1 MDRPTHFIILF
12 LTFPYSFNV
21 ESLRGHAVAKGLK
34 DTIDEIQRYLLSH
47 IFISIIINSTNSKN
61 FFRDVGKRMY
71 EIALRG
77 GLPDSNDLLSKN
89 DMVKLKRC
97 VYAQGAASLPPIT
110 THNIVDDHLGKKGA
124 SKK

>member
-1 MDRPTHFIILF
+1 M
-12 LTFPYSFNV
+12 
-21 ESLRGHAVAKGLK
+21 AKGLK

-47 IFISIIINSTNSKN
+47 IFINIIINSINSKKI
-61 FFRDVGKRMY
+61 FRDVGKRMY

>member
-1 MDRPTHFIILF
+1 
-12 LTFPYSFNV
+12 
-21 ESLRGHAVAKGLK
+21 
-34 DTIDEIQRYLLSH
+34 
-47 IFISIIINSTNSKN
+47 
-61 FFRDVGKRMY
+61 MY

>member
-1 MDRPTHFIILF
+1 M
-12 LTFPYSFNV
+12 
-21 ESLRGHAVAKGLK
+21 AKGLK
-34 DTIDEIQRYLLSH
+34 DTIDEIQRYLLLH
-47 IFISIIINSTNSKN
+47 IFINIIINSINSKKI
-61 FFRDVGKRMY
+61 FRDVGKRMY

>member
-1 MDRPTHFIILF
+1 M
-12 LTFPYSFNV
+12 
-21 ESLRGHAVAKGLK
+21 AKGLK

-47 IFISIIINSTNSKN
+47 IFYKYYHQFNKFKKI
-61 FFRDVGKRMY
+61 FRDVGKRMY

>member
-1 MDRPTHFIILF
+1 M
-12 LTFPYSFNV
+12 
-21 ESLRGHAVAKGLK
+21 AKGLK
-34 DTIDEIQRYLLSH
+34 DTIDEIQRYLS
-47 IFISIIINSTNSKN
+47 SIKYFYKYYHQFNKFKKI
-61 FFRDVGKRMY
+61 FRDVGKRMY

-89 DMVKLKRC
+89 DMVRLKRC
-97 VYAQGAASLPPIT
+97 IYAQGAANLPPIT

>member
-1 MDRPTHFIILF
+1 M
-12 LTFPYSFNV
+12 
-21 ESLRGHAVAKGLK
+21 AKGLK

-47 IFISIIINSTNSKN
+47 ISLNIVINSINSKK

>member
-1 MDRPTHFIILF
+1 M
-12 LTFPYSFNV
+12 
-21 ESLRGHAVAKGLK
+21 AKGLK
-34 DTIDEIQRYLLSH
+34 DTIDEIQRYELSH
-47 IFISIIINSTNSKN
+47 IFIFDEYYQHQFNKFKN
-61 FFRDVGKRMY
+61 IFRDVGKRMY

-124 SKK
+124 SKE

>member
-1 MDRPTHFIILF
+1 M
-12 LTFPYSFNV
+12 
-21 ESLRGHAVAKGLK
+21 AKGLK

-47 IFISIIINSTNSKN
+47 IFINIVINSINSKKN
-61 FFRDVGKRMY
+61 FRDVGKRMY

-77 GLPDSNDLLSKN
+77 GLPDANDLLSKN

>member
-1 MDRPTHFIILF
+1 M
-12 LTFPYSFNV
+12 
-21 ESLRGHAVAKGLK
+21 AKGLK

-47 IFISIIINSTNSKN
+47 IFINIVINSINSKKI
-61 FFRDVGKRMY
+61 FRDVGKRMY

>member
-1 MDRPTHFIILF
+1 M
-12 LTFPYSFNV
+12 
-21 ESLRGHAVAKGLK
+21 K
-34 DTIDEIQRYLLSH
+34 DTIDEIQRYELSH
-47 IFISIIINSTNSKN
+47 IFINIISINSILFKKI
-61 FFRDVGKRMY
+61 FRDVGKRMY